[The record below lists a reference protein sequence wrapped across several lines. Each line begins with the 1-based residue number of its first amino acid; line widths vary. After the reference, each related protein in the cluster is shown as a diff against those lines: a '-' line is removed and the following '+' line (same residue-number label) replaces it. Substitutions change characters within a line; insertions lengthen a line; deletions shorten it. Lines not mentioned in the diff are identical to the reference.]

1 MISSKQIYRN
11 FCKIEPSIPVFSKD
25 WWLDAV
31 CGKDNWNVVVVEKDG
46 QIIASM
52 PYYMVKRRGMRII
65 TMPKLTQ
72 TMGPWLRPSNAKYA
86 NQLAEQKDLMTS
98 LIEKLPSFDYF
109 SQNFHF
115 SITNWLPFYWQGFS
129 QTTGYTYV
137 LEDISDTKKKWDGML
152 PNIRT
157 DIKKA
162 QNRFGLKVC
171 TDLGIDAFLTMN
183 EQTFSRQGIKLP
195 YSRNFVKRLD
205 NACKE
210 HNARRIFFAKDSDGR
225 IHAAVYIVWD
235 ENSAYY
241 LMGGSNY
248 ELRNSGANSLC
259 MWKAI
264 KFAST
269 VTKVFDFEGSM
280 IEPVERFFRAFGAQ
294 QMPYSQVSKINSP
307 FVKIYQD
314 IRSWGGMLQKLIRN
328 RRTKK
333 SPAND
338 S

>member
-1 MISSKQIYRN
+1 MSVNNSLFQK
-11 FCKIEPSIPVFSKD
+11 P

-31 CGKDNWNVVVVEKDG
+31 CGKDNWDVVLVEKGG

-52 PYYMVKRRGMRII
+52 PYYMSKRHGMRII

-98 LIEKLPSFDYF
+98 LIEKLPAFACF
-109 SQNFHF
+109 AQNFHY

-129 QTTGYTYV
+129 QTTRYTYV
-137 LEDISDTKKKWDGML
+137 LEEISDTQKIWNGLL
-152 PNIRT
+152 PKIRT

-171 TDLGIDAFLTMN
+171 TDLGIDAFLIMN
-183 EQTFSRQGIKLP
+183 EQTFTRQGMKLT
-195 YSRNFVKRLD
+195 YSKDFVKRLD

-210 HNARRIFFAKDSDGR
+210 HNARRIFFAKDMDGR

-241 LMGGSNY
+241 LMGGSDPD
-248 ELRNSGANSLC
+248 LRNSGANSLC
-259 MWKAI
+259 MWEAI

-269 VTKVFDFEGSM
+269 VTKAFDFEGSM
-280 IEPVERFFRAFGAQ
+280 IEPVERFFRAFGARQ
-294 QMPYSQVSKINSP
+294 IPYFQVSKINSP
-307 FVKIYQD
+307 FVKIYRD
-314 IRSWGGMLQKLIRN
+314 IRSWGGILQKLIRN
-328 RRTKK
+328 RTTKK
-333 SPAND
+333 SSAKD